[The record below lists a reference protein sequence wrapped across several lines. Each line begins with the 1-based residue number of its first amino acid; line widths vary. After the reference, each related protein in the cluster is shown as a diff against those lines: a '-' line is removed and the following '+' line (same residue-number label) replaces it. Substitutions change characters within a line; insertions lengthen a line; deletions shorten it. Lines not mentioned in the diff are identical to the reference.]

1 MAKRIAG
8 AVPQNCETAR
18 AGVSLTRPESDF
30 LDLLANPFRD
40 DEKFRRA
47 AAALRLT
54 DDHVAYLEEWIVCQ
68 GQHWAACENMGISY
82 AAGMTLARNPSFTRI
97 IDAAAARGLCKGTA
111 AMKDEILFYLTQDF
125 RNIATPIR
133 DRRELA
139 REIAELQGFYP
150 GRKGDGGGQQI
161 NIVIGNPY
169 AAKPEVTVK

>member
-1 MAKRIAG
+1 MAKQIEGGAPQNG
-8 AVPQNCETAR
+8 AVTR
-18 AGVSLTRPESDF
+18 AGVSLTRPEREF
-30 LDLLANPFRD
+30 LGLLADPFRD

-54 DDHVAYLEEWIVCQ
+54 DDHVAYLEEWIMCQ
-68 GQHWAACENMGISY
+68 DQHWAACENMGISY
-82 AAGMTLARNPSFTRI
+82 AAGMTLARNPSFMRI

-125 RNIATPIR
+125 RSIATSTR

-169 AAKPEVTVK
+169 ASKPEVTVK